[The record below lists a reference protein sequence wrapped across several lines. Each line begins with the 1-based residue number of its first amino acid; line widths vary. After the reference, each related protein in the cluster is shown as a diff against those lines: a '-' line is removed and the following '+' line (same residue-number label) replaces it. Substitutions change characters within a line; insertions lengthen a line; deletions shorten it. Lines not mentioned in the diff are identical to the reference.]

1 MGDKLEDDKE
11 DAEELKIQQ
20 MTEPEQKGYK
30 DWLAAAAQ
38 VIFASHWSILN
49 YNWLCPSVCVS
60 VCHVII
66 LVGCFTF

>member
-30 DWLAAAAQ
+30 DWLAAAVQ
-38 VIFASHWSILN
+38 VIFASHWSTH
-49 YNWLCPSVCVS
+49 YNAHFS
-60 VCHVII
+60 
-66 LVGCFTF
+66 LVRTSSKTRTQ